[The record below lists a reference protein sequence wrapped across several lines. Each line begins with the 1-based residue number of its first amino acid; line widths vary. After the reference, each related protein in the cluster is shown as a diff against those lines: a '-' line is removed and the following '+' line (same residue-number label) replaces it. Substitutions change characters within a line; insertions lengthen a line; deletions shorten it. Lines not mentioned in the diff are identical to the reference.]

1 MGKGR
6 AKIRLCLGLATVA
19 GLLAA
24 ASPALA
30 QANLET
36 AVKATYLYKFAPFVT
51 WPGGDA
57 SAPFTI
63 CVVGADPFGGDLDRA
78 VAGQGYNGRP
88 FQIIRMAVITP
99 QSPCAVAYLGG
110 SRQQSVAVALKALHG
125 APVLTVTDEG
135 NPDGIIAF
143 RVQDGRVRFRIDE
156 EAAEDGGMIISSKLL
171 SLALAVRTQRV
182 IQP

>member
-1 MGKGR
+1 MGKGS
-6 AKIRLCLGLATVA
+6 AWLGLATA
-19 GLLAA
+19 AALLAA
-24 ASPALA
+24 PPPVAA

-57 SAPFTI
+57 ASPFII
-63 CVVGADPFGGDLDRA
+63 CVVGDDPFGGQLDRA

-88 FQIIRMAVITP
+88 FQVLRMAAIAP
-99 QSPCAVAYLGG
+99 QSPCAVAFLGG
-110 SRQQSVAVALKALHG
+110 SRTQSVAAALKLLHG

-135 NPDGIIAF
+135 QPAGIIAF
-143 RVQDGRVRFRIDE
+143 EMQDGRVRFRIDE
-156 EAAEDGGMIISSKLL
+156 EAAEDGGMVISSKLL
-171 SLALAVRTQRV
+171 SLALSVRTQRA

>member
-1 MGKGR
+1 MDKGS
-6 AKIRLCLGLATVA
+6 AALGLAMA
-19 GLLAA
+19 AALLAVPPPVA
-24 ASPALA
+24 A

-88 FQIIRMAVITP
+88 FQIVRMTAITP
-99 QSPCAVAYLGG
+99 QSPCAVAFLGG
-110 SRQQSVAVALKALHG
+110 SRTQSVAAALRALHG

-135 NPDGIIAF
+135 SPDGIIAF
-143 RVQDGRVRFRIDE
+143 QMQDGRVRFRIDE

-171 SLALAVRTQRV
+171 SLALSVRTQRV